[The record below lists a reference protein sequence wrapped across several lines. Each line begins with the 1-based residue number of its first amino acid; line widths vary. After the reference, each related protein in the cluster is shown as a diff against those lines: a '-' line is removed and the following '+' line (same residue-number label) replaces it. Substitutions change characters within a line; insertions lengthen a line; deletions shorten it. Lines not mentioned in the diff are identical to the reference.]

1 MLLAAAGAA
10 SYLAALVAA
19 FAVAGT
25 LVGTAHETFS
35 GSLVFRGCSLCTLCA
50 LVDNKDAVA
59 CACQGEAGR
68 PLEVDAVRR
77 QAALF

>member
-10 SYLAALVAA
+10 RHLAALVAA
-19 FAVAGT
+19 LAMAGT
-25 LVGTAHETFS
+25 FMCTAHEALS
-35 GSLVFRGCSLCTLCA
+35 GSLVFRGCSLGA
-50 LVDNKDAVA
+50 LVDNEDAVA

-68 PLEVDAVRR
+68 SLEVDAVRR